1 VGISSTGILY
11 WGLDFGED
19 RPWLH
24 WEDDSL
30 DSRLMRSK
38 QKLLARLQSSSMA
51 IFEWEDDELDPD
63 DCIWMANGAKQSD
76 TWAVRNEASKDL
88 GVEMICH
95 CSYDYSMWGLGVTES
110 VNRASRG
117 HPMSLKEL
125 IVKPE
130 WEVMLWIAREKLA
143 AKFGPRW
150 LKGDPSWILTSVY
163 G

>member
-24 WEDDSL
+24 EDDSWEDDSW
-30 DSRLMRSK
+30 DTFE
-38 QKLLARLQSSSMA
+38 A

-150 LKGDPSWILTSVY
+150 LKGDPSWILTSVHFC
-163 G
+163 GSNRSLTDSLC